1 MTDDAIRLLEPA
13 HTMSVLLYVLEHDGC
28 MKTDVYRA
36 ICHNS
41 TMARKLDALRDA
53 GLLVHVLGDDATRL
67 HLTEKGRRVAEILGE
82 IRRVIGEDGDREERG
97 DRAPVGF
104 RILRYAGAYGWTV
117 RPGPRTVPPVR
128 DFAPSSSCP

>member
-1 MTDDAIRLLEPA
+1 MPDDAIRLLEPA

-82 IRRVIGEDGDREERG
+82 IRRVIGEDGDREE
-97 DRAPVGF
+97 
-104 RILRYAGAYGWTV
+104 
-117 RPGPRTVPPVR
+117 
-128 DFAPSSSCP
+128 